1 MTDRAERFDMALGQ
15 KSSTVNIESPERIK
29 PKNMSNDLERK
40 LDNVR
45 TEVSEI
51 KTLLLHLT
59 SNLDALSHKI
69 ADIDRKCDQLTEKFD
84 GEVLHE
90 CKKMGSHIDFV
101 ENVYDNVK
109 HPLTF
114 ICNKVKY
121 LSTGETPIEPTYHIT
136 GPDDDEEVIDIDE
149 DDDVDVD

>member
-15 KSSTVNIESPERIK
+15 NSSTVNIESPERIK